1 MLLSPRH
8 HGSFGSDVRRPVGI
22 AGCLL
27 IEWLSVR
34 PPSGPPSSSSFIFPH
49 FPDEMV
55 AWTPLLSLGLSFV
68 SSKSTHGTSMAPPPP
83 KISAIIFDLDG
94 TLLDTETLSCTAV
107 LDAFGPSLSEEMRQ
121 MLRETENY
129 KLPWELKKQ
138 TLGLQGHAW
147 IPMVLE
153 YGKKH
158 WNVRSAED
166 GESHS
171 NDDLPPPAPSVSEF
185 WQRWETQLSDMCRN
199 VDALPGAVELVETL
213 AERNIPMAISTSS
226 RRVAV
231 EKKREKHERMFKH
244 IPIIVCGDDAAV
256 KRGKPA
262 PDGFLEAARQLGV
275 HPSECLVFED
285 AVAGVQSARAAGCKS
300 VAVPDPRMEPDAF
313 VEAKADEVIGSME
326 DFDYAKWGLL
336 GN

>member
-1 MLLSPRH
+1 
-8 HGSFGSDVRRPVGI
+8 
-22 AGCLL
+22 
-27 IEWLSVR
+27 
-34 PPSGPPSSSSFIFPH
+34 
-49 FPDEMV
+49 
-55 AWTPLLSLGLSFV
+55 
-68 SSKSTHGTSMAPPPP
+68 
-83 KISAIIFDLDG
+83 
-94 TLLDTETLSCTAV
+94 
-107 LDAFGPSLSEEMRQ
+107 
-121 MLRETENY
+121 MLRETESY

-147 IPMVLE
+147 IPLVLE

-158 WNVRSAED
+158 WNVRSVED

-171 NDDLPPPAPSVSEF
+171 TDDLPPPAPSVSEF
-185 WQRWETQLSDMCRN
+185 WQSWETQLSDMCRN
-199 VDALPGAVELVETL
+199 VDALPGAAELVETL

-231 EKKREKHERMFKH
+231 DKKRVKHERIFKH

-326 DFDYAKWGLL
+326 DFDYAKWGLM
-336 GN
+336 GT

>member
-1 MLLSPRH
+1 
-8 HGSFGSDVRRPVGI
+8 
-22 AGCLL
+22 
-27 IEWLSVR
+27 
-34 PPSGPPSSSSFIFPH
+34 
-49 FPDEMV
+49 MV
-55 AWTPLLSLGLSFV
+55 TWTPPLLSLGLSFV
-68 SSKSTHGTSMAPPPP
+68 SIKQSTIDMPPSTPPP
-83 KISAIIFDLDG
+83 KISAAIFDLDG

-147 IPMVLE
+147 IPLVLE
-153 YGKKH
+153 YGKVH

-171 NDDLPPPAPSVSEF
+171 TDDLPLTPPAPSVSEF
-185 WQRWETQLSDMCRN
+185 WQRWENQLSDMCRN
-199 VDALPGAVELVETL
+199 VDALPGATELVETL

-231 EKKREKHERMFKH
+231 DKKREKHERIFKH

-256 KRGKPA
+256 KHGKPA

-275 HPSECLVFED
+275 DPSECLVFED

-326 DFDYAKWGLL
+326 DFDYAKWGLP
-336 GN
+336 GRST